1 MSPAGDLQSSATLM
15 SIVSWLYL
23 ATNSVRAVTYVPQIV
38 AVWHCTDG
46 ARAISLVTWSSWVLA
61 NLAGVMYGAWVVR
74 DGLFITIS
82 AINLVCCAT
91 VALIAARRRGLL

>member
-1 MSPAGDLQSSATLM
+1 MNFLGDLQPSATLM

-23 ATNSVRAVTYVPQIV
+23 ATNSARAFTYLPQIA
-38 AVWHCTDG
+38 AVWRCTDG

-61 NLAGVMYGAWVVR
+61 NLTGVMYGAWVVR
-74 DGLFITIS
+74 DGLFVAIS